1 MALHTRASTTS
12 CSPICGN
19 DTRRFLRQ
27 SLGTRGSRRENLPG
41 SASSEKR
48 PADKGVFRVVSKATM
63 ATVGSMT
70 SMAARF
76 SRSAASS
83 SHTPR
88 VSRSVA
94 FAHVAC
100 RARAG
105 VARAVLDSSG
115 LGTAGGG
122 GDELL
127 SEDEV
132 TLRDV
137 TRKLVDCR
145 RRKAAANA
153 VDLLVSLG
161 RAGIEPDLFAATTC
175 LGACVA
181 SGKQDLA
188 PKVFEEV
195 FQKGVVRP
203 DEVVF
208 AELIRGHLMTD
219 PPAWPRATA
228 LLSRMSEQ
236 HDVTPTA
243 LSYNIL
249 LAKCADDNE
258 LERAEELVDRMA
270 DDDVAPDAS
279 TLDAVKKRRSI
290 RSYAKKML
298 ML

>member
-1 MALHTRASTTS
+1 
-12 CSPICGN
+12 
-19 DTRRFLRQ
+19 
-27 SLGTRGSRRENLPG
+27 
-41 SASSEKR
+41 
-48 PADKGVFRVVSKATM
+48 M
-63 ATVGSMT
+63 ATNMT

-83 SHTPR
+83 SHAPR
-88 VSRSVA
+88 ISRSVP
-94 FAHVAC
+94 FAHVAR

-105 VARAVLDSSG
+105 VARAVMDSAG
-115 LGTAGGG
+115 LGGG

-188 PKVFEEV
+188 LKVFEEV

-208 AELIRGHLMTD
+208 AELIRGHLMAD

-228 LLSRMSEQ
+228 LLSRMREQ

-249 LAKCADDNE
+249 LAKCADGGMSSNAPRSSWTAWRMTTSRPTRSRSTPSRRDAPSARTPRKCSCSSRYAMIATRRIGHSGVV
-258 LERAEELVDRMA
+258 RASFDSGVEA
-270 DDDVAPDAS
+270 AY
-279 TLDAVKKRRSI
+279 TLTRA
-290 RSYAKKML
+290 L
-298 ML
+298 

>member
-1 MALHTRASTTS
+1 
-12 CSPICGN
+12 
-19 DTRRFLRQ
+19 
-27 SLGTRGSRRENLPG
+27 
-41 SASSEKR
+41 
-48 PADKGVFRVVSKATM
+48 M
-63 ATVGSMT
+63 ATNMT

-83 SHTPR
+83 SHAPR
-88 VSRSVA
+88 ISRSVP
-94 FAHVAC
+94 FAHVAR

-105 VARAVLDSSG
+105 AARAVMDSSG

-188 PKVFEEV
+188 LKVFEEV

-208 AELIRGHLMTD
+208 AELIRGHLMAD

-228 LLSRMSEQ
+228 LLSRMREQ

-249 LAKCADDNE
+249 LAKCADENE

>member
-1 MALHTRASTTS
+1 
-12 CSPICGN
+12 
-19 DTRRFLRQ
+19 
-27 SLGTRGSRRENLPG
+27 
-41 SASSEKR
+41 
-48 PADKGVFRVVSKATM
+48 
-63 ATVGSMT
+63 
-70 SMAARF
+70 MAARF

-83 SHTPR
+83 SHASR
-88 VSRSVA
+88 VSRSVP
-94 FAHVAC
+94 FAHVAR

-105 VARAVLDSSG
+105 VARAVMDSAG

-188 PKVFEEV
+188 LKVFEEV

-208 AELIRGHLMTD
+208 AELIRGHLMAD
-219 PPAWPRATA
+219 PPAWPRAPRC
-228 LLSRMSEQ
+228 SRACASSTMSR
-236 HDVTPTA
+236 PR
-243 LSYNIL
+243 L
-249 LAKCADDNE
+249 
-258 LERAEELVDRMA
+258 
-270 DDDVAPDAS
+270 
-279 TLDAVKKRRSI
+279 
-290 RSYAKKML
+290 
-298 ML
+298 

>member
-1 MALHTRASTTS
+1 MDPS
-12 CSPICGN
+12 
-19 DTRRFLRQ
+19 
-27 SLGTRGSRRENLPG
+27 
-41 SASSEKR
+41 
-48 PADKGVFRVVSKATM
+48 
-63 ATVGSMT
+63 
-70 SMAARF
+70 
-76 SRSAASS
+76 SAAAEDAPL
-83 SHTPR
+83 TE
-88 VSRSVA
+88 
-94 FAHVAC
+94 
-100 RARAG
+100 
-105 VARAVLDSSG
+105 
-115 LGTAGGG
+115 
-122 GDELL
+122 DEL
-127 SEDEV
+127 

-188 PKVFEEV
+188 LKVFEEV
-195 FQKGVVRP
+195 FQKGVVKP

-208 AELIRGHLMTD
+208 AELIRGHLTTE
-219 PPAWPRATA
+219 PPAWPRAIA
-228 LLSRMSEQ
+228 LLSRMRNEYELE
-236 HDVTPTA
+236 PTA

-249 LAKCADDNE
+249 LAKCADENE
-258 LERAEELVDRMA
+258 LERAEEIVDRMA
-270 DDDVAPDAS
+270 DEDVTPDGA